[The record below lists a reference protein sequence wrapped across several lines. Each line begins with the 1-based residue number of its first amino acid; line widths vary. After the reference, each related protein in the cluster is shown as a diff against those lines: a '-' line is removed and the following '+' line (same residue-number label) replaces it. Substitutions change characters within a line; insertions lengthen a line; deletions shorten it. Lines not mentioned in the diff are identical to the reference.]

1 MRRKVHNITAL
12 LEFLVG
18 AGLAIFFH
26 WVLHYEEAAYVI
38 FGAGLLLSLAT
49 YLLRDDLAHLSDRLS
64 REYHNAHELTFM
76 IAQIG
81 DPECQI
87 KAQELVASTKKDL
100 SLLQHG
106 LIPLDETE
114 FYLAAAKALDQA
126 SHHVKAVDPLTD
138 GWETRGA
145 LVNFYQANL
154 RALERKTW
162 ITRVFVLRRDQ
173 LQEPETQKVLLSQL
187 RDGIDVR
194 VAHREELPSNT
205 DAGSWANNCSF
216 DFALYDD
223 RVVTDVYPRP
233 GTYYGIKTCQPKEL
247 SKYHH
252 LYDLIEHNSHG
263 VAMNDGVVVL
273 AGGINN
279 PSPTEQALGTTI
291 NNKNFNGLRPPF
303 DPEDAL
309 VEAGRQLRR
318 WSERRIGGSGSEE
331 VRCGMAKKKAL

>member
-1 MRRKVHNITAL
+1 MSRKIHNVTAL

-26 WVLHYEEAAYVI
+26 WVLHDEEAAYAM
-38 FGAGLLLSLAT
+38 FGTGVLLSLAT
-49 YLLRDDLAHLSDRLS
+49 FLLREDLAHMSDRLS
-64 REYHNAHELTFM
+64 REYHHAHELTFM
-76 IAQIG
+76 VAQIE
-81 DPECQI
+81 DPECQV

-100 SLLQHG
+100 SLLQQG
-106 LIPLDETE
+106 RIPLGETE

-154 RALERKTW
+154 RALARKTR
-162 ITRVFVLRRDQ
+162 ITRVFLLRRDQ
-173 LQEPETQKVLLSQL
+173 LQEPETQKILFAQL

-194 VAHREELPSNT
+194 IAHREELPANT
-205 DAGSWANNCSF
+205 DASSWASNCSF

-223 RVVTDVYPRP
+223 RVVTDVCPRA
-233 GTYYGIKTCQPKEL
+233 GSYYGIKTSQPKAL

-263 VAMNDGVVVL
+263 VVMDDGVIVL
-273 AGGINN
+273 AGGISNL
-279 PSPTEQALGTTI
+279 SATEQASLI
-291 NNKNFNGLRPPF
+291 
-303 DPEDAL
+303 A
-309 VEAGRQLRR
+309 A
-318 WSERRIGGSGSEE
+318 
-331 VRCGMAKKKAL
+331 